1 MYKFTQAWFNNTAKL
16 NWNQLLP
23 QVNPKV
29 ILEIGSFEGASTCYL
44 IEKFCNIRPI
54 TIYCIDTWE
63 GGIEHKEMGMD
74 MDAVEKRFDYNIEYA
89 SNKVLHPP
97 TIVKLKGYSDK
108 RLAELLIEG
117 KENFFDMVYIDGS
130 HASTDILVDAVLSF
144 KLIKIGGTMIFDDYL
159 WARGEKNIDCFPKI
173 AIDAFTT
180 IYANKVDISPSFNS
194 QIFVHKKNN

>member
-16 NWNQLLP
+16 NWNQILP
-23 QVNPKV
+23 QINPKV

-44 IEKFCNIRPI
+44 IEKFCNIHPI

-74 MDAVEKRFDYNIEYA
+74 MEAVEERFDYNIKYA
-89 SNKVLHPP
+89 SNKVLHRP
-97 TIVKLKGYSDK
+97 TVIKLKGYSDK
-108 RLAELLIEG
+108 KLAELLLEG

-130 HASTDILVDAVLSF
+130 HASTDVLVDAVLSF
-144 KLIKIGGTMIFDDYL
+144 KLIKIGGSMVFDDYL
-159 WARGEKNIDCFPKI
+159 WAHGEKNIDYFPKI

-194 QIFVHKKNN
+194 QIFVHKRDN